1 MEFKK
6 KTLETQIIEIFQK
19 ISPAITRLIQSE
31 TDNANIVINLGKTK
45 SKNKNEININP
56 SILVNAVS
64 DSELEFKEL
73 IIGTVVHE
81 AIHSME
87 EYNFN
92 VDEDLTKYK
101 DDTEGLT
108 NIDEVLEVLA
118 GPFGKYIFEILVHS
132 YDEFQFVKNFNGLRS
147 ILEDIYKESSINIK
161 NLKPFNKFLT
171 LLFHNITGYVELDIE
186 KYPKNIK
193 EPLKETLRVL
203 DNFSY
208 DKNLIE
214 DTIDITIEITD
225 ICRRYNLLPDV
236 DNQTLGERRESIE
249 NFEDSVIDDLNK
261 VLIPSSTNITS
272 GNTLEKF
279 LGKKG
284 ADSEDEKLNFMDDHV
299 SKVGTSSTVYL
310 PNGKVSK
317 LLSTNLPKSFKN
329 LYTNGLNTYNSLLE
343 EWDLPVFKVTN
354 KIKPYFIHNKKRL
367 RISGYDQ
374 GDLSPH
380 VPLMLASGR
389 YERMFEQKQ
398 RLSNKSYAVSLL
410 IDGSGSM
417 LEKDKGDF
425 YPWSLSAALI
435 GASYLAQICHELD
448 IDFEVAIFNRS
459 FAADELENEELYL
472 KRKMAVSSMLNTNY
486 GSNAEYY
493 FNTTN
498 HYFIKK
504 FDDSWKENYEKFI
517 GLIEFSRNLRESLD
531 KIESNLDH
539 PPASMFERGTNVDER
554 NIMFSTKRLLE
565 KGSKTKLLAVLS
577 DGMTRGSLEDLKSS
591 INYASKVGI
600 DVIGIG
606 IGERGTWKEYINKT
620 QINEPEELIHSIV
633 NITNCLL
640 YTSPSPR
647 DSRVSRMP
655 SSA

>member
-87 EYNFN
+87 EYNFD

-380 VPLMLASGR
+380 VPLMIASGR

-633 NITNCLL
+633 NITKDILIKNIEES
-640 YTSPSPR
+640 TG
-647 DSRVSRMP
+647 V
-655 SSA
+655 A

>member
-19 ISPAITRLIQSE
+19 ISQAITRLIQSE

-171 LLFHNITGYVELDIE
+171 LLFHNITGYVELDVE

-236 DNQTLGERRESIE
+236 DSQTLGERRESIE

-633 NITNCLL
+633 NITKDILIKNIEES
-640 YTSPSPR
+640 TG
-647 DSRVSRMP
+647 V
-655 SSA
+655 A

>member
-472 KRKMAVSSMLNTNY
+472 KRKMAVSSMLNTKY

-633 NITNCLL
+633 NITKDILIKNIEES
-640 YTSPSPR
+640 TG
-647 DSRVSRMP
+647 V
-655 SSA
+655 A

>member
-367 RISGYDQ
+367 RISGYAQ

-633 NITNCLL
+633 NITKDILIKNIEES
-640 YTSPSPR
+640 TG
-647 DSRVSRMP
+647 V
-655 SSA
+655 A

>member
-87 EYNFN
+87 EYNFI

-171 LLFHNITGYVELDIE
+171 LLFHNITGYVELDVE

-633 NITNCLL
+633 NITKDILIKNIEES
-640 YTSPSPR
+640 TG
-647 DSRVSRMP
+647 V
-655 SSA
+655 A

>member
-31 TDNANIVINLGKTK
+31 TDNPNIIINLGKTK

-87 EYNFN
+87 EYNFI

-633 NITNCLL
+633 NITKDILIKNIEES
-640 YTSPSPR
+640 TG
-647 DSRVSRMP
+647 V
-655 SSA
+655 A

>member
-31 TDNANIVINLGKTK
+31 TDNPNIVINLGKTK

-87 EYNFN
+87 EYNFD

-132 YDEFQFVKNFNGLRS
+132 YDEFKFVKNFNGLRS

-343 EWDLPVFKVTN
+343 EWDLPIFKVTN

-633 NITNCLL
+633 NITKDILIKNIEES
-640 YTSPSPR
+640 TG
-647 DSRVSRMP
+647 V
-655 SSA
+655 A

>member
-329 LYTNGLNTYNSLLE
+329 LYTNGLNTYNTLLE

-633 NITNCLL
+633 NITKDILIKNIEES
-640 YTSPSPR
+640 TG
-647 DSRVSRMP
+647 V
-655 SSA
+655 A

>member
-329 LYTNGLNTYNSLLE
+329 LYSNGLNTYNSLLE

-417 LEKDKGDF
+417 LEKNKGDF

-633 NITNCLL
+633 NITKDILIKNIEES
-640 YTSPSPR
+640 TG
-647 DSRVSRMP
+647 V
-655 SSA
+655 A

>member
-132 YDEFQFVKNFNGLRS
+132 YDEFEFVKNFNGLRS

-633 NITNCLL
+633 NITKDILIKNIEES
-640 YTSPSPR
+640 TG
-647 DSRVSRMP
+647 V
-655 SSA
+655 A

>member
-31 TDNANIVINLGKTK
+31 TDNPNIVINLGKTK

-92 VDEDLTKYK
+92 IDEDLTKYK

-132 YDEFQFVKNFNGLRS
+132 YEEFQFVKNFNGLRS

-214 DTIDITIEITD
+214 DTVDITIEITD

-633 NITNCLL
+633 NITKDILIKNIEES
-640 YTSPSPR
+640 TG
-647 DSRVSRMP
+647 V
-655 SSA
+655 A

>member
-249 NFEDSVIDDLNK
+249 NFEDSVVDDLNK

-633 NITNCLL
+633 NITKDILIKNIEES
-640 YTSPSPR
+640 TG
-647 DSRVSRMP
+647 V
-655 SSA
+655 A

>member
-299 SKVGTSSTVYL
+299 SKVGTSSTVYI

-633 NITNCLL
+633 NITKDILIKNIEES
-640 YTSPSPR
+640 TG
-647 DSRVSRMP
+647 V
-655 SSA
+655 A

>member
-329 LYTNGLNTYNSLLE
+329 LYTNGLNTYNSLLK

-633 NITNCLL
+633 NITKDILIKNIEES
-640 YTSPSPR
+640 TG
-647 DSRVSRMP
+647 V
-655 SSA
+655 A

>member
-101 DDTEGLT
+101 DDTEGLI

-236 DNQTLGERRESIE
+236 DNQTLGERRESME

-531 KIESNLDH
+531 KLESNLDH

-633 NITNCLL
+633 NITKDILIKNIEES
-640 YTSPSPR
+640 TG
-647 DSRVSRMP
+647 V
-655 SSA
+655 A

>member
-171 LLFHNITGYVELDIE
+171 LLFHNITGYVELDVE
-186 KYPKNIK
+186 RYPKNIK

-236 DNQTLGERRESIE
+236 DSQTLGERRESIE

-633 NITNCLL
+633 NITKDILIKNIEES
-640 YTSPSPR
+640 TG
-647 DSRVSRMP
+647 V
-655 SSA
+655 A

>member
-531 KIESNLDH
+531 KLESNLDH

-577 DGMTRGSLEDLKSS
+577 DGMTRGSIEDLKSS

-633 NITNCLL
+633 NITKDILIKNIEES
-640 YTSPSPR
+640 TG
-647 DSRVSRMP
+647 V
-655 SSA
+655 A

>member
-193 EPLKETLRVL
+193 EPLKETLRVF

-633 NITNCLL
+633 NITKDILIKNIEES
-640 YTSPSPR
+640 TG
-647 DSRVSRMP
+647 V
-655 SSA
+655 A

>member
-87 EYNFN
+87 EYNFD

-203 DNFSY
+203 YNFSY

-249 NFEDSVIDDLNK
+249 NFEDSVVDDLNK

-633 NITNCLL
+633 NITKDILIKNIEES
-640 YTSPSPR
+640 TG
-647 DSRVSRMP
+647 V
-655 SSA
+655 A

>member
-31 TDNANIVINLGKTK
+31 TDNPNIVINLGKTK

-92 VDEDLTKYK
+92 IDEDLTKYK

-171 LLFHNITGYVELDIE
+171 LLFHNITGYVELDTE

-236 DNQTLGERRESIE
+236 DSQTLGERRESIE

-531 KIESNLDH
+531 KIETNMDH

-633 NITNCLL
+633 NITKDILIKNIEES
-640 YTSPSPR
+640 TG
-647 DSRVSRMP
+647 V
-655 SSA
+655 A

>member
-92 VDEDLTKYK
+92 IDEDLTKYK

-171 LLFHNITGYVELDIE
+171 LLFHNITGYVELDTE

-284 ADSEDEKLNFMDDHV
+284 ADSQDEKLNFMDDHV

-633 NITNCLL
+633 NITKDILIKNIEES
-640 YTSPSPR
+640 TG
-647 DSRVSRMP
+647 V
-655 SSA
+655 A

>member
-236 DNQTLGERRESIE
+236 DSQTLGERRESIE

-606 IGERGTWKEYINKT
+606 IGERGTWKEYIKKT

-633 NITNCLL
+633 NITKDILIKNIEES
-640 YTSPSPR
+640 TG
-647 DSRVSRMP
+647 V
-655 SSA
+655 A

>member
-565 KGSKTKLLAVLS
+565 KGSKTKLLDVLS

-633 NITNCLL
+633 NITKDILIKNIEES
-640 YTSPSPR
+640 TG
-647 DSRVSRMP
+647 V
-655 SSA
+655 A

>member
-31 TDNANIVINLGKTK
+31 TDNPNIVINLGKTK

-108 NIDEVLEVLA
+108 NIDEVLELLA

-171 LLFHNITGYVELDIE
+171 LLFHNITGYVELDTE

-284 ADSEDEKLNFMDDHV
+284 ADSQDEKLNFMDDHV

-531 KIESNLDH
+531 KIETNMDH

-633 NITNCLL
+633 NITKDILIKNIEES
-640 YTSPSPR
+640 TG
-647 DSRVSRMP
+647 V
-655 SSA
+655 A

>member
-147 ILEDIYKESSINIK
+147 ILEDIYNESSINIK

-633 NITNCLL
+633 NITKDILIKNIEES
-640 YTSPSPR
+640 TG
-647 DSRVSRMP
+647 V
-655 SSA
+655 A

>member
-171 LLFHNITGYVELDIE
+171 LLFHNITGYVELDVE

-531 KIESNLDH
+531 KIEPNLDH

-633 NITNCLL
+633 NITKDILIKNIEES
-640 YTSPSPR
+640 TG
-647 DSRVSRMP
+647 V
-655 SSA
+655 A

>member
-92 VDEDLTKYK
+92 IDEDLTKYK

-171 LLFHNITGYVELDIE
+171 LLFHNITGYVELDTE

-284 ADSEDEKLNFMDDHV
+284 ADSQDEKLNFMDDHV

-531 KIESNLDH
+531 KIETNMDH

-633 NITNCLL
+633 NITKDILIKNIEES
-640 YTSPSPR
+640 TG
-647 DSRVSRMP
+647 V
-655 SSA
+655 A

>member
-31 TDNANIVINLGKTK
+31 TDNPNIVINLGKTK

-87 EYNFN
+87 EYNFD

-132 YDEFQFVKNFNGLRS
+132 YDEFKFVKNFNGLRS

-236 DNQTLGERRESIE
+236 DSQTLGERRESIE

-633 NITNCLL
+633 NITKDILIKNIEES
-640 YTSPSPR
+640 TG
-647 DSRVSRMP
+647 V
-655 SSA
+655 A

>member
-31 TDNANIVINLGKTK
+31 TNNANIVINLGKTK

-171 LLFHNITGYVELDIE
+171 LLFHNITGYVELDVE

-633 NITNCLL
+633 NITKDILIKNIEES
-640 YTSPSPR
+640 TG
-647 DSRVSRMP
+647 V
-655 SSA
+655 A

>member
-19 ISPAITRLIQSE
+19 ISPAITRLIQS
-31 TDNANIVINLGKTK
+31 TMNNDKIVLNLGKTK

-56 SILVNAVS
+56 SILVNSVS
-64 DSELEFKEL
+64 DSDLEFKEVV
-73 IIGTVVHE
+73 IGTVIHE

-87 EYNFN
+87 DYKFDIDKDLSKFQ
-92 VDEDLTKYK
+92 DETD
-101 DDTEGLT
+101 GL
-108 NIDEVLEVLA
+108 NDIDEVLEVLS

-132 YDEFQFVKNFNGLRS
+132 FEEYKFVKDFKGLRS
-147 ILEDIYKESSINIK
+147 ILQDIYEESSINIK
-161 NLKPFNKFLT
+161 NLKPFNKFLI
-171 LLFHNITGYVELDIE
+171 LMFHSIAGYIE
-186 KYPKNIK
+186 IDFQSYPKNIK
-193 EPLKETLRVL
+193 ESVRETLAIL
-203 DNFSY
+203 NNFSY
-208 DKNLIE
+208 DRDLVE
-214 DTIDITIEITD
+214 DTIEITIQIAD

-236 DNQTLGERRESIE
+236 DSQTLGERRESIE
-249 NFEDSVIDDLNK
+249 KFEDSVIDDLNK
-261 VLIPSSTNITS
+261 VLIPSSTNITT

-284 ADSEDEKLNFMDDHV
+284 KESDDEKLNFMDDHV
-299 SKVGTSSTVYL
+299 SKIGTSTTVYL

-317 LLSTNLPKSFKN
+317 LVSTNLPRTFNS
-329 LYTNGLNTYNSLLE
+329 LYKNGLATYNSLLE

-380 VPLMLASGR
+380 VPLMLGSGR

-417 LEKDKGDF
+417 LEKDKGEF

-459 FAADELENEELYL
+459 FAADELENEELYI

-498 HYFIKK
+498 HYFIKR
-504 FDDSWKENYEKFI
+504 FDDSWKANYEKFI

-531 KIESNLDH
+531 KLDIKDDH

-577 DGMTRGSLEDLKSS
+577 DGMTRGSLNDLKSS
-591 INYASKVGI
+591 INYATKVGI

-633 NITNCLL
+633 NITKDILIKNIEES
-640 YTSPSPR
+640 TG
-647 DSRVSRMP
+647 V
-655 SSA
+655 A

>member
-19 ISPAITRLIQSE
+19 ISPAITRLIQS
-31 TDNANIVINLGKTK
+31 TMNNDKIVLNLGKTK

-56 SILVNAVS
+56 SILVNSVS
-64 DSELEFKEL
+64 DSDLEFKEVV
-73 IIGTVVHE
+73 IGTVIHE

-87 EYNFN
+87 DYKFDINK
-92 VDEDLTKYK
+92 DLSKFQNET
-101 DDTEGLT
+101 DGL
-108 NIDEVLEVLA
+108 NDIDEVLEVLS

-132 YDEFQFVKNFNGLRS
+132 FEEYKFVKDFKGLRS
-147 ILEDIYKESSINIK
+147 ILQDIYEESSINIK
-161 NLKPFNKFLT
+161 NLKPFNKFLI
-171 LLFHNITGYVELDIE
+171 LMFHNIAGYIE
-186 KYPKNIK
+186 IDLQSYPKSIK
-193 EPLKETLRVL
+193 ESVRETLAIL
-203 DNFSY
+203 NNFSY
-208 DKNLIE
+208 DRDLVE
-214 DTIDITIEITD
+214 DTIEITIQIAD

-236 DNQTLGERRESIE
+236 DSQTLGERRESIE
-249 NFEDSVIDDLNK
+249 KFEDSVIDDLNK
-261 VLIPSSTNITS
+261 VLIPSSTNITT

-284 ADSEDEKLNFMDDHV
+284 KESDDEKLNFMDDHV
-299 SKVGTSSTVYL
+299 SKIGTSTTVYL

-317 LLSTNLPKSFKN
+317 LVSTNLPRTFNS
-329 LYTNGLNTYNSLLE
+329 LYKNGLATYNSLLE

-380 VPLMLASGR
+380 VPLMLGSGR

-417 LEKDKGDF
+417 LEKDKGEF

-459 FAADELENEELYL
+459 FAADELENEELYI

-498 HYFIKK
+498 HYFIKR
-504 FDDSWKENYEKFI
+504 FDDSWKANYEKFI

-531 KIESNLDH
+531 KLDIKDDH

-577 DGMTRGSLEDLKSS
+577 DGMTRGSLNDLKSS
-591 INYASKVGI
+591 INYATKVGI

-633 NITNCLL
+633 NITKDILIKNIEES
-640 YTSPSPR
+640 TG
-647 DSRVSRMP
+647 V
-655 SSA
+655 A